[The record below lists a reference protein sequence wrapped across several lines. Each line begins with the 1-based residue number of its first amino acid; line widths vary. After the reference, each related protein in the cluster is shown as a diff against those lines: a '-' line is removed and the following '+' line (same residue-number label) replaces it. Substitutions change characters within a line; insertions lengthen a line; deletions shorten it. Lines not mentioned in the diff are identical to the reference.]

1 MSGRFATWLAA
12 AGCALTLAG
21 CGGGSEQ
28 TSSEPVIPAP
38 VADDLASQSEEIAAS
53 LEGGDVCGAAQQA
66 DVLNDA
72 VNQAVANGR
81 IPRALQSELQSVVS
95 ELVDTVN
102 CQQPEEEDEEKGNGN
117 GKGKDKD
124 KDEDDESAPT
134 TTTTPTPTTTVPETT
149 TE

>member
-38 VADDLASQSEEIAAS
+38 VADDLAGQSEAIAAS

-66 DVLNDA
+66 DDLNKAVNDA
-72 VNQAVANGR
+72 VAKGQ
-81 IPRALQSELQSVVS
+81 IPSALQRELQNVVS
-95 ELVDTVN
+95 ELVNNVN
-102 CQQPEEEDEEKGNGN
+102 CEEPAEEEDEEKGNGN
-117 GKGKDKD
+117 GKDKD

-134 TTTTPTPTTTVPETT
+134 TTTTPTTTVVETT
-149 TE
+149 TG

>member
-38 VADDLASQSEEIAAS
+38 VADDLAGQSEAIAAS

-72 VNQAVANGR
+72 VNDAVAKGQ
-81 IPRALQSELQSVVS
+81 IPSALQRELQNVAS
-95 ELVDTVN
+95 ELVNNVN
-102 CQQPEEEDEEKGNGN
+102 CEKPAKEEDEEKGNGN

-124 KDEDDESAPT
+124 DEGDESVPT
-134 TTTTPTPTTTVPETT
+134 TTTTTTGVGTTTG
-149 TE
+149 

>member
-1 MSGRFATWLAA
+1 VSGRFATWLAA

-38 VADDLASQSEEIAAS
+38 VADDLAGQSEAIAAS

-66 DVLNDA
+66 DDLNKAVNDA
-72 VNQAVANGR
+72 VAKGQ
-81 IPRALQSELQSVVS
+81 IPSALQRELQNVVS
-95 ELVDTVN
+95 ELVNNVN
-102 CQQPEEEDEEKGNGN
+102 CEEPAEEEDEEKGNGN
-117 GKGKDKD
+117 GKDKD

-134 TTTTPTPTTTVPETT
+134 TTTTPTTTVVETT
-149 TE
+149 TG

>member
-38 VADDLASQSEEIAAS
+38 VADDLAAQSEEIAAS

-72 VNQAVANGR
+72 VNDAVAKGQ
-81 IPRALQSELQSVVS
+81 IPSALQGELENVVS
-95 ELVDTVN
+95 ELVNNVN
-102 CQQPEEEDEEKGNGN
+102 CEEPAEEEDEEKGNGK

-124 KDEDDESAPT
+124 DEGEETVPAT
-134 TTTTPTPTTTVPETT
+134 TTLVPETT